1 MDKDIL
7 KYLDKVGQYVQG
19 ASEKG
24 FEVYAHGVFV
34 ESITGTVFGLVLTI
48 ISLLSVYLI
57 QRGVWIGKKYF
68 NKKSVFVEGYA
79 NQYTSTPAFIGTIAF
94 GILSLIGII
103 MIACSLTGIFAPD
116 YVAIKQIIDGIGGK

>member
-19 ASEKG
+19 TSEKG
-24 FEVYAHGVFV
+24 FEVYVHGVFV

-48 ISLLSVYLI
+48 ISLLAVCLI
-57 QRGVWIGKKYF
+57 QRGVWIGKNF
-68 NKKSVFVEGYA
+68 NKKSVFVEEYDT
-79 NQYTSTPAFIGTIAF
+79 QYMSTPAFIGTIVF

-103 MIACSLTGIFAPD
+103 MMACSLTGIFAPE
-116 YVAIKQIIDGIGGK
+116 YVAIKQIINGIGGK